1 VNLNVWRRAVTLTQV
16 ITAAE
21 DVRHSWLRRTVIS
34 PVVRLLRRG
43 ASPKRLA
50 WSMAIGFIIGI
61 NPIIGSTTLLTIAIS
76 QLLKLN
82 HPASQLANHVA
93 YPFQLILLLPL
104 LQAGSVVFGMGPLPL
119 QPSEILQQVKTHPF
133 ALVRTLW
140 TWEWHALVLWV
151 GIAAVL
157 TPATA
162 FLLTRVLER
171 VARKQRPTATVA
183 H

>member
-1 VNLNVWRRAVTLTQV
+1 V
-16 ITAAE
+16 ITVAE
-21 DVRHSWLRRTVIS
+21 DVRHSWLRRTIVS

-119 QPSEILQQVKTHPF
+119 QPAEILQQVKTHPF
-133 ALVRTLW
+133 TLLRTLW
-140 TWEWHALVLWV
+140 TWEWHALVLWTV
-151 GIAAVL
+151 IAAVM
-157 TPATA
+157 TPAIA
-162 FLLTRVLER
+162 VLLTRVLER
-171 VARKQRPTATVA
+171 VARKPRVAVTAA